1 MKIVKVPQFGSEI
14 ENLPFRVSNE
24 GVYVKYF
31 EDGVQAGFP
40 SPADDFKEQKLS
52 LDEKYLSKPNSTYI
66 VRVKGDSMYPT
77 LHVGDILVV
86 RTDISLDD
94 NKIGIISLN
103 NTEFTVKRFDKNK
116 EMLIADNKDFNNI
129 EIKEEDT
136 LMCLGVVMQLIR
148 DIE

>member
-1 MKIVKVPQFGSEI
+1 MKIVKVPQFSSEI
-14 ENLPFRVSNE
+14 ENLPFRISDQ

-31 EDGVQAGFP
+31 ESGVQAGFP

-86 RTDISLDD
+86 RTDVNLDD

-103 NTEFTVKRFDKNK
+103 NTEFTVKRFDKKK
-116 EMLIADNKDFNNI
+116 EMLIADNVDFNNI

>member
-86 RTDISLDD
+86 RTDINLDD

-116 EMLIADNKDFNNI
+116 EILIADNKDFNNI
-129 EIKEEDT
+129 EIKEDDT

>member
-1 MKIVKVPQFGSEI
+1 MKIVKVPQFGNEI
-14 ENLPFRVSNE
+14 ENLPFRVGDE
-24 GVYVKYF
+24 GVYVNYF
-31 EDGVQAGFP
+31 EGGVQAGFP

-86 RTDISLDD
+86 RTDVNLDD

-103 NTEFTVKRFDKNK
+103 NTEFTVKRFDKLKNK
-116 EMLIADNKDFNNI
+116 LIADNKDFPNI
-129 EIKEEDT
+129 ELGEDDT

-148 DIE
+148 EIE

>member
-1 MKIVKVPQFGSEI
+1 MKIVKVPEFGSEI

-86 RTDISLDD
+86 RTDINLDD

-103 NTEFTVKRFDKNK
+103 NTEFTVKRFDKKK
-116 EMLIADNKDFNNI
+116 EMLIADNVDFKNI

-148 DIE
+148 EIE

>member
-14 ENLPFRVSNE
+14 ENLPFRISEE
-24 GVYVKYF
+24 GIVVNYF

-86 RTDISLDD
+86 RTDVNLDD

-116 EMLIADNKDFNNI
+116 EILIADNKDFNNI

>member
-1 MKIVKVPQFGSEI
+1 MKIVNLPQFGSEI
-14 ENLPFRVSNE
+14 ENLAFSIRNE

-31 EDGVQAGFP
+31 ESGVQAGFP

-86 RTDISLDD
+86 RTDVNLSD

-103 NTEFTVKRFDKNK
+103 NTEFTVKRFDKLKNK
-116 EMLIADNKDFNNI
+116 LIADNKDFSNI
-129 EIKEEDT
+129 ELMEEDT

-148 DIE
+148 DIQ

>member
-14 ENLPFRVSNE
+14 ENLPFRISEE
-24 GVYVKYF
+24 GIVVNYF

-86 RTDISLDD
+86 RTDVNLDD

-103 NTEFTVKRFDKNK
+103 NTEFTVKRFDKEKNK
-116 EMLIADNKDFNNI
+116 LIADNKDFSNI
-129 EIKEEDT
+129 ELREEDT

>member
-24 GVYVKYF
+24 GVFVKYF

-103 NTEFTVKRFDKNK
+103 NTEFTVKRFDKAKNK
-116 EMLIADNKDFNNI
+116 LIADNKDFSNI
-129 EIKEEDT
+129 ELKEEDT

>member
-14 ENLPFRVSNE
+14 ENLPFRVGNE
-24 GVYVKYF
+24 GVFVKYF

-86 RTDISLDD
+86 RTDINLDD

-129 EIKEEDT
+129 AIKEEDT

>member
-14 ENLPFRVSNE
+14 ENLPFRISEE
-24 GVYVKYF
+24 GIVVNYF

-86 RTDISLDD
+86 RTDVNLDD

-103 NTEFTVKRFDKNK
+103 NTEFTVKRFDKLKNK
-116 EMLIADNKDFNNI
+116 LIADNKDFSNI
-129 EIKEEDT
+129 ELREEDT

>member
-14 ENLPFRVSNE
+14 ENLAFRVNNN
-24 GVYVKYF
+24 GLYVKYF
-31 EDGVQAGFP
+31 ESGVQAGFP

-77 LHVGDILVV
+77 LHVGDLLVV
-86 RTDISLDD
+86 RTDIDLDD
-94 NKIGIISLN
+94 DKIGIISLN
-103 NTEFTVKRFDKNK
+103 NTEFTVKRFNK
-116 EMLIADNKDFNNI
+116 IENKLIADNKDFSNI
-129 EIKEEDT
+129 ELREDDM

-148 DIE
+148 DVV

>member
-1 MKIVKVPQFGSEI
+1 MKIVKVPQFSNEI

-31 EDGVQAGFP
+31 ESGVQAGFP

-77 LHVGDILVV
+77 LHVGDVLVV
-86 RTDISLDD
+86 RTDVSLDD

-103 NTEFTVKRFDKNK
+103 NTEFTVKRFDKIKNK
-116 EMLIADNKDFNNI
+116 LIADNKDFSNI
-129 EIKEEDT
+129 ELREDDT

>member
-14 ENLPFRVSNE
+14 ENLPFRISEE
-24 GVYVKYF
+24 GIVVNYF

-86 RTDISLDD
+86 RTDVNLDD

-116 EMLIADNKDFNNI
+116 EIPIADNKDFNNI
-129 EIKEEDT
+129 EIKEDDT

>member
-1 MKIVKVPQFGSEI
+1 MKIIKVPQFSNEI

-31 EDGVQAGFP
+31 ESGVQAGFP

-86 RTDISLDD
+86 RTDVSLDD

-103 NTEFTVKRFDKNK
+103 NTEFTVKRFDKIKNK
-116 EMLIADNKDFNNI
+116 LIADNKDFSNI
-129 EIKEEDT
+129 ELREDDT

>member
-1 MKIVKVPQFGSEI
+1 MKIVKIPQFGNEI
-14 ENLPFRVSNE
+14 ENLPFRVNE
-24 GVYVKYF
+24 DGISVNYF
-31 EDGVQAGFP
+31 EGGVQAGFP

-86 RTDISLDD
+86 RTDINLID

-103 NTEFTVKRFDKNK
+103 NTEFTVKRFDKKK
-116 EMLIADNKDFNNI
+116 EMLIADNSDFNNI

-148 DIE
+148 DIV

>member
-31 EDGVQAGFP
+31 ESGVQAGFP

-86 RTDISLDD
+86 RTDVNLDD

-116 EMLIADNKDFNNI
+116 EILIADNKDFNNI

>member
-1 MKIVKVPQFGSEI
+1 MKIVKVPQFSSEI
-14 ENLPFRVSNE
+14 ENLPFRVSDQ
-24 GVYVKYF
+24 GIYVKYF
-31 EDGVQAGFP
+31 ESGVQAGFP

-86 RTDISLDD
+86 RTDVNLDD

-103 NTEFTVKRFDKNK
+103 NTEFTVKRFDKKK
-116 EMLIADNKDFNNI
+116 EMLIADNVDFNNI

-148 DIE
+148 EIE

>member
-1 MKIVKVPQFGSEI
+1 MKIVNLPQFGSEI
-14 ENLPFRVSNE
+14 ENLAFSIRNE

-31 EDGVQAGFP
+31 ESGVQAGFP

-66 VRVKGDSMYPT
+66 VRVKGNSMYPT

-86 RTDISLDD
+86 RTDVNLAD

-103 NTEFTVKRFDKNK
+103 NTEFTVKRFDKIKNK
-116 EMLIADNKDFNNI
+116 LIADNKDFSNI
-129 EIKEEDT
+129 ELREEDT